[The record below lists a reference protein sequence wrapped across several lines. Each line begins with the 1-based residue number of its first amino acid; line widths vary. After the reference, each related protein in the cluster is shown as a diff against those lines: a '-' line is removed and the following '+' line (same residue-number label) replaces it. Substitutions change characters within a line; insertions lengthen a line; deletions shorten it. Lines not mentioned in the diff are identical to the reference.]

1 MKPPSPLP
9 CPYPSL
15 PARERATGIFTRLR
29 AILWGGS
36 GGGLKA
42 ASASRLVHVCLR
54 HYTTALAEI
63 SNGAVARALAKLK
76 FATLY
81 YTLCSIKC
89 RYAIKF

>member
-9 CPYPSL
+9 YPYPSL

-29 AILWGGS
+29 AILRGGS
-36 GGGLKA
+36 EGGFESGFRFPFM
-42 ASASRLVHVCLR
+42 STS
-54 HYTTALAEI
+54 LAEI